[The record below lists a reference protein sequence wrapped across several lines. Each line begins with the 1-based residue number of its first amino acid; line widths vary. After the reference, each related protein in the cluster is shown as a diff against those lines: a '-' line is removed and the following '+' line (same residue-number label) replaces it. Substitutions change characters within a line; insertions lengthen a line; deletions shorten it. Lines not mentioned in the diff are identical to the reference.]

1 MPFFRGR
8 IFFSPARLDMSSLKC
23 VSRFYLRIT
32 MFGKDE
38 TSNQKHLN
46 HLTSI
51 LSNSILLL
59 VLLVFGKTSVF

>member
-1 MPFFRGR
+1 
-8 IFFSPARLDMSSLKC
+8 
-23 VSRFYLRIT
+23 

-38 TSNQKHLN
+38 TWNQKHLN